1 MKNSNFLLFL
11 VFLLSLFSLAAN
23 CQEFTMAGNYIKHKK
38 TKNSVEFQCTNAKIR
53 VDICADDILR
63 IRMRQGGEFKP
74 DETFVVIR
82 YDWPVTSYR
91 IKDKGDY
98 IAIETQRMQIKAFK
112 SPFRFEFFDL
122 NGKPVNKD
130 WKEGSMG
137 FRGNEIICKKEL
149 TGTDHFFGLGQRYE
163 ESDLRGKKCVCEVT
177 REYTPVPFF
186 LGTDGYGIFFHN
198 TWASEFNFTEN
209 PYTFSAPGGDEI
221 DYYFFYGPGV

>member
-1 MKNSNFLLFL
+1 MIL

-74 DETFVVIR
+74 DETYVVIR
-82 YDWPVTSYR
+82 YDWPVTSYS

-98 IAIETQRMQIKAFK
+98 IAIETQRMQIRAFK

-122 NGKPVNKD
+122 NGNPVNKD

-149 TGTDHFFGLGQRYE
+149 TGTDHFFGLG
-163 ESDLRGKKCVCEVT
+163 
-177 REYTPVPFF
+177 P
-186 LGTDGYGIFFHN
+186 
-198 TWASEFNFTEN
+198 
-209 PYTFSAPGGDEI
+209 EI
-221 DYYFFYGPGV
+221 